1 MKPIHKLEITDINK
15 LRKCH
20 IYEVNIVSDV
30 QVRFADIELMREKLR
45 NQLAKLFDD
54 KDYYFECGYQKMS
67 SDCQDCICGYLPN
80 NRYYWI
86 RAWKE

>member
-30 QVRFADIELMREKLR
+30 QVRFADIELMREKLQELFQGR
-45 NQLAKLFDD
+45 INQAFVERMLILYLAFG
-54 KDYYFECGYQKMS
+54 KDVC
-67 SDCQDCICGYLPN
+67 P
-80 NRYYWI
+80 
-86 RAWKE
+86 A